1 MVILPKT
8 IDDHLSIN
16 PEMLTDRLKEAT
28 KVNHQLLERKL
39 VGKMKAI
46 RSVDDYSSL
55 LAIFYQYFGGLEKLI
70 AGQLDQSLI
79 PDYNTRRKS
88 AALTSDLIDL
98 GAMIPSTATTSELPA
113 IKNHRQA
120 LGALYVIEGSTL
132 GGQIISNMI
141 KKQLPSIA
149 GHGLT
154 FFDGYGENT
163 ADMWERFKLFIDKE
177 GNLDGDQVIDSAN
190 ETFLKFSDYFH

>member
-1 MVILPKT
+1 
-8 IDDHLSIN
+8 
-16 PEMLTDRLKEAT
+16 MLTDRLKEAT

-39 VGKMKAI
+39 VGKMRAI
-46 RSVDDYSSL
+46 RSADDYNSL
-55 LAIFYQYFGGLEKLI
+55 LAVFYQYFAGLEKLI

-79 PDYNTRRKS
+79 PDYNSRRKS
-88 AALTSDLIDL
+88 AALAADLIDL
-98 GAMIPSTATTSELPA
+98 GAIVPCIATGSELPA
-113 IKNHRQA
+113 IDNHGQA

-141 KKQLPSIA
+141 KKQLPSTG

-154 FFDGYGENT
+154 FFDGYGEKT
-163 ADMWERFKLFIDKE
+163 ADMWERFKSFIDQEENLE
-177 GNLDGDQVIDSAN
+177 GDEVIAVAN